1 MLCVSA
7 ILFASI
13 FRECSARPDKL
24 VNNRPIIGIL
34 TQEVQDPDMKPYGRT
49 YIPSSYV
56 KYIESGGGRVIPISS
71 VEFLNGRCLCSLFDR
86 LLLIG
91 GTVDLQTSD
100 FAHAAKIYFRLA
112 LKANDVGDYFPIW
125 GTCLGFQL
133 LTVLVAEENLLS
145 KTPAENISLPLNF
158 TSEAASSRMFEAFPP
173 ELLTALSQEALA
185 ANFHHFGVTDQMF
198 MRNEKLR
205 SFFSVLSLNKAENGV
220 VFVSTMEGRK
230 YPFYGVQW
238 HPEVNRFQ
246 WNPLY
251 SFPHSRNAERMSSL
265 LAEFFVNEG
274 RRSSHHF
281 IQAEEE
287 SKELIYN
294 YNPLYVA
301 NFTSYEQI
309 YFF

>member
-1 MLCVSA
+1 TVRMLCVSA

-56 KYIESGGGRVIPISS
+56 KYIESGGGRVIPI
-71 VEFLNGRCLCSLFDR
+71 RCLCSLFDR

-158 TSEAASSRMFEAFPP
+158 TSGGAASSRMFEAFPP

-185 ANFHHFGVTDQMF
+185 ANFHHFGDLQTQLLIIQK
-198 MRNEKLR
+198 E
-205 SFFSVLSLNKAENGV
+205 
-220 VFVSTMEGRK
+220 VFVFLNSALSPGRK

-274 RRSSHHF
+274 NRLGFVTS
-281 IQAEEE
+281 EE